1 MSDFSFTAEQ
11 ARKYYETRMGRE
23 IRKSGAGYVAKCPF
37 HDDRTPSMSF
47 NFEKGV
53 WRCHTENIGG
63 GMVDFER
70 RLNGTS
76 SEEAMAAIK
85 EIIGIPQGSF
95 VYSSNKPEAIYE
107 YRDEQGRLLFQV
119 VRSRNQQTGKKTI
132 SNRRPLGTNNWEY
145 TVEGTRRV
153 LYHLGEVIRATEVFV
168 VEGEKCADAVRK
180 AYCDLKGESDACIA
194 DGFTA
199 TTNPHG
205 AGKWREE
212 FAPFFAGK
220 KVIVVPDNDA
230 TGRAHMQTVAASV
243 SRFALGVKWLELP
256 LENEKDDVADY
267 LETHTFD
274 DLQRLV
280 RTAPIWKN
288 ANDSGLFVP
297 ASSFVCN
304 VPSQIDWRIDRVIEK
319 GTSGF
324 IIALPKSGK
333 SFATVAMAAALASGE
348 PWLEFGV
355 SEPTR
360 VALVSREDAPGLTAR
375 RLKRAIVG
383 LGKSPNDPVWKTNLL
398 VNTRDQSKNL
408 MLDDDEQLAT
418 LIAAM
423 QDKRIEFCILDVLNV
438 LHDADENDNSEMRRV
453 LTRVSQIRKEVGC
466 QVCIVHHSVKDWD
479 ETKTLSQLARGS
491 SAISGFAEFIIGI
504 RMIDE
509 TTQTRQMRFETKS
522 SEPAHPL
529 YWRINDQALAG
540 GVVLARAPDY
550 EPPTSKRN
558 GPKKTMEDLGLAA
571 LPATASA

>member
-1 MSDFSFTAEQ
+1 MVDGAMSEFSFTVEQ

-23 IRKSGAGYVAKCPF
+23 IRKSGSGYVAKCPF
-37 HDDRTPSMSF
+37 HDDRSPSMSF

-70 RLNGTS
+70 KLNGTTA
-76 SEEAMAAIK
+76 EAAMAAIK
-85 EIIGIPQGSF
+85 EIIGIPQSSF
-95 VYSSNKPEAIYE
+95 VYTGNKPEAIYE

-119 VRSRNQQTGKKTI
+119 VRSRNPQTGKKTI

-153 LYHLGEVIRATEVFV
+153 LYHLGEVLRATEVFV

-180 AYCDLKGESDACIA
+180 AYCDLKGESDACIV

-256 LENEKDDVADY
+256 LANEKDDIADY
-267 LETHTFD
+267 LTTHTFA
-274 DLQRLV
+274 DLQTLV
-280 RTAPIWKN
+280 RTAKIWQRVDDN
-288 ANDSGLFVP
+288 RMFVP
-297 ASSFVCN
+297 ASDFIRD
-304 VPSQIDWRIDRVIEK
+304 VPAQIDWRIERVIEK

-333 SFATVAMAAALASGE
+333 SFATVAMAAALASGSD
-348 PWLEFGV
+348 WLDCRVG
-355 SEPTR
+355 EPTR

-375 RLKRAIVG
+375 RLKRAMAG
-383 LGKSPNDPVWKTNLL
+383 MGKSPDDPIWQSNLL
-398 VNTRDQSKNL
+398 INTRDQSKNL
-408 MLDDDEQLAT
+408 MIDDDQQLAE
-418 LIAAM
+418 LIVAM
-423 QDKRIEFCILDVLNV
+423 QEKQIEFCILDVLNV

-491 SAISGFAEFIIGI
+491 SAISGFAEFIVGI

-509 TTQTRQMRFETKS
+509 GTQTRQMRFETKS
-522 SEPAHPL
+522 SEPSQPF
-529 YWRINDQALAG
+529 YWRIRDLPLSG
-540 GVVLARAPDY
+540 GVVLERTDY
-550 EPPTSKRN
+550 EAPQKRRN
-558 GPKKTMEDLGLAA
+558 AGQQGFEDVFG
-571 LPATASA
+571 ASA